1 MKNMNNEINNT
12 LILDNL
18 QASGIKIRLMTEEE
32 NVQMAK
38 LAKKAYHRPQYRNAL
53 KVITKL
59 HLQEYYLKHPDC
71 SVKDMLSEMIK
82 GYSPSLPSD
91 ILLEMTQFILAEWK
105 EIGNLNITMDTVNI
119 RDFAYEV

>member
-1 MKNMNNEINNT
+1 MKNMNNEIKNT

-53 KVITKL
+53 KIITKL

-91 ILLEMTQFILAEWK
+91 ILLDMAKVILEEWESLKTSTK
-105 EIGNLNITMDTVNI
+105 EL
-119 RDFAYEV
+119 ALA